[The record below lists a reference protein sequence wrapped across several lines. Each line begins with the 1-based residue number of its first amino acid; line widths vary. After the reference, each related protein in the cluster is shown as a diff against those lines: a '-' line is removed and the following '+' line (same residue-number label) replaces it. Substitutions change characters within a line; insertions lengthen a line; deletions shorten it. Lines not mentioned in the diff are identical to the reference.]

1 MAKIIVHL
9 YNSGITFERKSM
21 KPSAKQILPDFNQIP
36 VNGLKIEG
44 METSSGIK
52 GLGSIEFARNRFD
65 PYLVL
70 FNDHLAMN
78 VMKLKEKHYTEIER
92 MILLPRRKPYALR
105 LYFKHDHRTFSTTIL
120 NRELLLQ
127 IYEFLLVK
135 MK

>member
-1 MAKIIVHL
+1 
-9 YNSGITFERKSM
+9 M
-21 KPSAKQILPDFNQIP
+21 KPRAKQPLPDFSQIP
-36 VNGLKIEG
+36 ADGLKIEG

-70 FNDHLAMN
+70 FEDHLVMN
-78 VMKLKEKHYTEIER
+78 VMRLKEKPYSEIER

-120 NRELLLQ
+120 NRELLQQ
-127 IYEFLLVK
+127 IYDFLLVK
-135 MK
+135 NK